1 MRKCSPSHRCVNR
14 VSLTKVAMD
23 FGPEMERIA
32 LDFHEGLLVDV
43 TPRDLRTTAA
53 TLRRI
58 MHDGSSWRER
68 PSSTD
73 PTRSARAASDRCRR
87 SELLAAELGLAFLH
101 ERARPFDRVL

>member
-1 MRKCSPSHRCVNR
+1 
-14 VSLTKVAMD
+14 MD